1 MSAYTRLLLVCVS
14 LAGLIGCSDDPQQDS
29 DIRSRGFVY
38 CGQDKP
44 TTFNPQ
50 LIDGGLTAD
59 TLAAQLFDRLLL
71 LDPVSHQPLPSLAIG
86 WTISDDGL
94 VYTFT
99 LREGIEFQT
108 TDWFTPT
115 RHFNAQDVVFS
126 FKRVIKPDHPFHSV
140 SGGRYPWF
148 DSQGFANLIED
159 IEVVDP
165 LTVRFTL
172 SRPDNA
178 FLSNLATTYA
188 VIHSQEYA
196 EQILRAGKPDR
207 LDSLPVGTG
216 PFYLDSYQANDFVR
230 LNRHEGYWLGAAP
243 MEQVVFDIASRG
255 TGTLAKLLSNECD
268 VLSSPVAS
276 QLPIISADDDFNLNA
291 QTGMNV
297 AFLALD
303 NNQPE
308 LSDVRV
314 RKAINHA
321 INRENLLNSVYYG
334 TGTKA
339 RSILPPM
346 SWAYNHGSQALDYD
360 PVKARTLLKEA
371 GFEKNLSL
379 TLWVPLEPRPYNPSP
394 RKTAEL
400 IQADLN
406 AVGVKVDIII
416 QDTVNRF
423 SAIDKFNSDLILT
436 GWVADNGDPDNFLR
450 PLLSCDAKQAGLNVA
465 NWCNLSFDNLL
476 ELASRTPKLNQ
487 RLNYYHLAQDILD
500 TEVPIV
506 PLAHG
511 VHFQVH
517 HRSLEGLQM
526 SPFGTR
532 SFSTV
537 FRRSEI

>member
-29 DIRSRGFVY
+29 NIRSRGFVY

-71 LDPVSHQPLPSLAIG
+71 LDPVSHQPLPSLASG
-86 WTISDDGL
+86 WSISDDGL
-94 VYTFT
+94 AYTFT

-115 RHFNAQDVVFS
+115 RQFNAQDVVFS
-126 FKRVIKPDHPFHSV
+126 FKRVIKRDHPFHPV

-165 LTVRFTL
+165 LTVKFTL

-196 EQILRAGKPDR
+196 EQTLRAGKPDQ

-216 PFYLDSYQANDFVR
+216 PFYLDNYQANDFVR

-255 TGTLAKLLSNECD
+255 TGTLAKLLSHECD

-276 QLPIISADDDFNLNA
+276 QLPIISADEDFNLNA

-308 LSDVRV
+308 LSDIRV

-334 TGTKA
+334 TGTKRAAYCHRCPGPITTAA
-339 RSILPPM
+339 RRWTMTRSKPVPC
-346 SWAYNHGSQALDYD
+346 SRKQAL
-360 PVKARTLLKEA
+360 KRTLA
-371 GFEKNLSL
+371 
-379 TLWVPLEPRPYNPSP
+379 
-394 RKTAEL
+394 
-400 IQADLN
+400 
-406 AVGVKVDIII
+406 
-416 QDTVNRF
+416 
-423 SAIDKFNSDLILT
+423 
-436 GWVADNGDPDNFLR
+436 
-450 PLLSCDAKQAGLNVA
+450 
-465 NWCNLSFDNLL
+465 
-476 ELASRTPKLNQ
+476 
-487 RLNYYHLAQDILD
+487 
-500 TEVPIV
+500 
-506 PLAHG
+506 
-511 VHFQVH
+511 
-517 HRSLEGLQM
+517 
-526 SPFGTR
+526 
-532 SFSTV
+532 
-537 FRRSEI
+537 